1 MEFARKLISIVDDDQ
16 SVRETLPDLLW
27 ELGYAARAFAS
38 AQQFLVSDRVR
49 RTRCLIPDT
58 AMLGMSVPELQLKL
72 TPRRVK
78 IPIAFITAQADEPA
92 RTRRLKRGAP
102 ECLFEPFSEPDLP

>member
-1 MEFARKLISIVDDDQ
+1 MEFARKLISIVDADQ
-16 SVRETLPDLLW
+16 SVRETLPAPLR

-38 AQQFLVSDRVR
+38 AQEFPASDRVR

-58 AMLGMSVPELQLKL
+58 AMFGMSVPELQLKL

-78 IPIAFITAQADEPA
+78 IPIAFTAQADEPA
-92 RTRRLKRGAP
+92 HTRRLKRGAV
-102 ECLFEPFSEPDLP
+102 ECLFEPISEPDLP